1 MIFGETVRLND
12 QIFSRYG
19 IKATYVDAS
28 DLNKF
33 ADSFQSNTKLV
44 FLESPAN
51 PTMKLNDIQAICN
64 IAHANNVLVCVDNTF
79 LTGVLQRPL
88 ELGADIVLYSTTKYI
103 EGHNA
108 AVGGALLSNN
118 DKLLEEFNFIRK
130 SVGFIQSPFDAW
142 ITMQR
147 IKTLE
152 LRVHQHSKNALEVAK
167 FLEVHPSV
175 KLVNYPGLASFYQS
189 DLASKQ
195 HLSGMH
201 GGMLSFEVS
210 GGFEHALN
218 VMNSVQLFTL
228 AESLGATESLI
239 THPASM
245 THVGMTVEQRKNFGI
260 DDGLIRLSIGLENV
274 EDIILDIKQAI
285 EKEVL

>member
-1 MIFGETVRLND
+1 
-12 QIFSRYG
+12 
-19 IKATYVDAS
+19 
-28 DLNKF
+28 
-33 ADSFQSNTKLV
+33 
-44 FLESPAN
+44 
-51 PTMKLNDIQAICN
+51 
-64 IAHANNVLVCVDNTF
+64 
-79 LTGVLQRPL
+79 
-88 ELGADIVLYSTTKYI
+88 
-103 EGHNA
+103 
-108 AVGGALLSNN
+108 
-118 DKLLEEFNFIRK
+118 
-130 SVGFIQSPFDAW
+130 
-142 ITMQR
+142 
-147 IKTLE
+147 
-152 LRVHQHSKNALEVAK
+152 
-167 FLEVHPSV
+167 
-175 KLVNYPGLASFYQS
+175 
-189 DLASKQ
+189 
-195 HLSGMH
+195 MH